1 MYTPLFFRLA
11 ALKTCVIVL
20 LAVLMASCASDRIPG
35 PNNRMLAAHHDAA
48 KYLIRMA
55 GAELQPNSRMIAASF
70 ADVNN
75 LTMSSTFGR
84 MASQNLVSAFVIE
97 GHLFVEML
105 MRSSV
110 YIDQREG
117 EFLLSREVADLS
129 AQHNAPVVMVGTY
142 AVADENVFVTARLIR
157 TADNVIVAS
166 YDYAVPYTRDMRMLM
181 RPQR

>member
-1 MYTPLFFRLA
+1 MTASIRSGA
-11 ALKTCVIVL
+11 ALIRVSALVL
-20 LAVLMASCASDRIPG
+20 LSVLLSACASDRIPE

-48 KYLIRMA
+48 RYLIRMA
-55 GAELQPNSRMIAASF
+55 GPELQSNSRMIAASF

-97 GHLFVEML
+97 GYSFVEML

-117 EFLLSREVADLS
+117 EFLLSREVADIS

-142 AVADENVFVTARLIR
+142 AVADDNVFVTARLIR

-166 YDYAVPYTRDMRMLM
+166 YDYAVPYTRDMRSLV

>member
-1 MYTPLFFRLA
+1 MSRPAVFKALVIAMLALLLA
-11 ALKTCVIVL
+11 A
-20 LAVLMASCASDRIPG
+20 CASNRIPG
-35 PNNRMLAAHHDAA
+35 PNNRMIAAHHDAA

-55 GAELQPNSRMIAASF
+55 GPELQPNSRMIAASF

-84 MASQNLVSAFVIE
+84 MASQNLVSSFVIE
-97 GHLFVEML
+97 GYSFVEML

-110 YIDQREG
+110 YIDERQG
-117 EFLLSREVADLS
+117 EFLLSREVADIS
-129 AQHNAPVVMVGTY
+129 AQHNAPVVLVGTY
-142 AVADENVFVTARLIR
+142 AVADDNVFVTAKLIR

-166 YDYAVPYTRDMRMLM
+166 YDYAVPYTRDMRTLV

>member
-1 MYTPLFFRLA
+1 MLSSFRF
-11 ALKTCVIVL
+11 TSVL
-20 LAVLMASCASDRIPG
+20 LRATVLAILTLVVSACASDRVPG
-35 PNNRMLAAHHDAA
+35 PNNRMLAAHHDAV

-55 GAELQPNSRMIAASF
+55 GTELQPNSRMIAASF

-75 LTMSSTFGR
+75 LTQSSTFGR

-97 GHLFVEML
+97 GYSFVEML

-117 EFLLSREVADLS
+117 EFLLSREVADIS
-129 AQHNAPVVMVGTY
+129 AQHNAPIVLVGTY
-142 AVADENVFVTARLIR
+142 AVADDNVFVTARLIR
-157 TADNVIVAS
+157 TADNVIIAS
-166 YDYAVPYTRDMRMLM
+166 YDYAVPYTRDMRSLV